1 MRRLAVAVC
10 LVPVGWAALEAQEPP
25 VFRTGIGM
33 VVLQATVRNA
43 RRELVKDLG
52 ATAFTIYENGAPQ
65 TITLFRQGE
74 VPVSLGVLLDN
85 SKSIRDQRATVE
97 STALAALGISNRQD
111 ETFLMNFA
119 DRFEVDVP
127 LTSAV
132 HALET
137 AVHRSDS
144 IGGTAL
150 RDAVAEAERYLTENA
165 TNQRRALVVIT
176 DGNDN
181 ASTTSEE
188 QLEAHTEQTGIAIY
202 TIGLLN
208 RDDMAKAKRGRETL
222 EPLAESSGGVARYPS
237 GAEQAEAV
245 AADLARQLR
254 HVYTIGYVPLAQ
266 ALDGSYRKLRVEA
279 KGRERLWVR
288 TRPGYRALAGKT
300 G

>member
-1 MRRLAVAVC
+1 MRLALAVC
-10 LVPVGWAALEAQEPP
+10 LVPLGWAELEAQEPP

-43 RRELVKDLG
+43 RSELVKDLG
-52 ATAFTIYENGAPQ
+52 ATAFTVYENGRAQP
-65 TITLFRQGE
+65 ITLFRQGE

-85 SKSIRDQRATVE
+85 SQSIRGRRATVE
-97 STALAALGISNRQD
+97 SIALAALRVSNPQD

-119 DRFEVDVP
+119 DRFKVDVP
-127 LTSAV
+127 LTGDAQ
-132 HALET
+132 ALAT

-150 RDAVAEAERYLTENA
+150 RDAVAEAERYLSEHA
-165 TNQRRALVVIT
+165 INQHRALVVIT

-188 QLEAHTEQTGIAIY
+188 QLEADTEQNRIVIY

-208 RDDMAKAKRGRETL
+208 LDDMAKAKRGREAL
-222 EPLAESSGGVARYPS
+222 ERLAESSGGAARYPA
-237 GAEQAEAV
+237 GAEQADEV
-245 AADLARQLR
+245 GTEVARQAR

-288 TRPGYRALAGKT
+288 TRPGYRAAPGKT